1 MFYRL
6 DGAQQI
12 KQARALKERVKK
24 LIQDEL
30 EEGMDPWWFI
40 SFHYNDGKTNGE
52 QVIEIEYVGDL
63 KNKLRRE
70 IYKRRGRSIKGAGS
84 YLYPK
89 MLMVNEVSHLGTGQF
104 HSHLITEAFPE
115 SLNSQRMME
124 LLFKR
129 ILPSKFRA
137 LSRWKTLD
145 VQRIHQDPK
154 DLRRLAS
161 YLAKQVDLDYVPL
174 DCFNSDFSKE
184 VV

>member
-12 KQARALKERVKK
+12 KQARSLKGRIKK

-30 EEGMDPWWFI
+30 EEGMDPCWFI
-40 SFHYNDGKTNGE
+40 SFHYNDGKTNE
-52 QVIEIEYVGDL
+52 DQVIEDVGDL

-70 IYKRRGRSIKGAGS
+70 IYKRRDRSIKGAGP
-84 YLYPK
+84 YPYPK
-89 MLMVNEVSHLGTGQF
+89 MLMMNEVSHLGTGQF
-104 HSHLITEAFPE
+104 HSHLITEALPE

-129 ILPSKFRA
+129 ILPSKFKA
-137 LSRWKTLD
+137 LSRWKSLD

-161 YLAKQVDLDYVPL
+161 YLAKQVDLDYVAL
-174 DCFNSDFSKE
+174 DGFNSDFSKE

>member
-1 MFYRL
+1 MFYGL
-6 DGAQQI
+6 DGADRI
-12 KQARALKERVKK
+12 KQEKALKSRIKK

-40 SFHYNDGKTNGE
+40 SFHYNDGKTNE
-52 QVIEIEYVGDL
+52 DQVIEDVGDL

-70 IYKRRGRSIKGAGS
+70 IYKRSDRSIKGAGPFP
-84 YLYPK
+84 YPK
-89 MLMVNEVSHLGTGQF
+89 MLMMNEVSHLGTGQF
-104 HSHLITEAFPE
+104 HSHLITEPFPE
-115 SLNSQRMME
+115 SLNSQRMIE

-129 ILPSKFRA
+129 ILPSKFKA
-137 LSRWKTLD
+137 LSSWKSVD

-161 YLAKQVDLDYVPL
+161 YLAKQVDLDYVAL
-174 DCFNSDFSKE
+174 DGFNSDFSKE